1 MTTSAANQPGF
12 GICVTLSESDPFVR
26 LLDPDWQATHWYP
39 TAIERNH
46 ALSDM
51 QREHEYSRRGD
62 KPSLIFTAIENS
74 STA

>member
-1 MTTSAANQPGF
+1 MTTSAADQPGF

-26 LLDPDWQATHWYP
+26 LLDPNWQTTHWYS
-39 TAIERNH
+39 TAAARNH

-51 QREHEYSRRGD
+51 RRVHEYSRRGD
-62 KPSLIFTAIENS
+62 KPSLTFTAIENS